1 MRRDTINM
9 INILNEH
16 NYEDIKN
23 VLPPETSRR
32 NFEIFNT
39 DLSYPSVYSYYKDY
53 LNSETD
59 LKRDGYTKA
68 YIAEMSPEEYINFS
82 FNYCSEDGAPASN
95 IEEYLRN
102 EDERNKLNRAREF
115 MSKPNAN
122 VNMPFLDFKNEL
134 QDGNHR
140 AAVAYEMN
148 IETIPVLILC

>member
-23 VLPPETSRR
+23 VLQPETSRR

-39 DLSYPSVYSYYKDY
+39 DLSYPSVYSYYKNY
-53 LNSETD
+53 LNSEAD

-68 YIAEMSPEEYINFS
+68 YITEMSPEEYINFS